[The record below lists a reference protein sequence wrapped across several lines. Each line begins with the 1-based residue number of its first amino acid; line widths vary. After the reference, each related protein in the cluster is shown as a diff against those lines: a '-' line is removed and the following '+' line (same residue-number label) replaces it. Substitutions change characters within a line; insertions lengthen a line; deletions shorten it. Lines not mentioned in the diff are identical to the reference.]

1 MPFTSNNSWKI
12 SGVLLFILILFLAN
26 FLIFSVLPVVIVAGL
41 VLFGVYK
48 LVNYIKSWK
57 INKKGFNNRK
67 NKEKNFEK
75 FDNLGP
81 NDIPDIS
88 EENVVDVDY
97 KEV

>member
-1 MPFTSNNSWKI
+1 M
-12 SGVLLFILILFLAN
+12 
-26 FLIFSVLPVVIVAGL
+26 
-41 VLFGVYK
+41 YK

-88 EENVVDVDY
+88 EENIIDVDY